1 MVGDAN
7 GSGTFSGVITNSGN
21 TNGSTLSFTKTGNG
35 VEVLSG
41 ANNFTGATTISGG
54 TLEMANSNALQAT
67 IVTDN
72 VTSNGLTFLAGLGTA
87 NIGGLSGSGNIALA
101 DLSGGSLTLNVNG
114 TSTSTTTY
122 SGALSGIGGLN
133 NGGGTLVLTNSSSN
147 YSGPTTIS
155 GGALVLGNTSVLTS
169 AWQHSGSISV
179 TGAGSTFAVQGGTA
193 VGEFSPGNIAVAAS
207 NVSFGAGTNL
217 GIQVTDAAP
226 FTLTNPISGAQGLVK
241 YGAGTLA
248 MSATSTYTGRTT
260 IAAGTVLLGAPAS
273 YSTISLAGSSGN
285 WTNATAT
292 TQTNAYTIS
301 ASGSLPEAL
310 VVDVDDRVASA
321 TAPTVTYNGVAL
333 TQAIGAID
341 PNGGNYV
348 NSYVFYLA
356 STASGFITGSS
367 KNLVVTYP
375 AAPTDS
381 EIEAFTLAGV
391 NLAKMP
397 GTALANSTGTA
408 GTGSTNS
415 ITVTTTVTVPGS
427 WVAFDANYRTEN
439 ATPPAVVAETPTFG
453 TRLTT
458 GNGGSAANGNFWEE
472 EGAGTDIVGA
482 GALIQTSGATGVL
495 SLTESDSAQSNGRE
509 TMIGAVFQP
518 QQLTAGS
525 TGALPVTALTL
536 ASGATLDLDGNSQT
550 LVSLS
555 DLTPGQGGTIQNSGG
570 AGTLTLSTTGGST
583 TFSGLIT
590 GGISLIMSG
599 SGYQTLAGVNTYT
612 GSTSITGGTLQVG
625 NGATGSLA
633 TSGITLSN
641 GGVLNIDSAW
651 TLTTAN
657 FISGTGS
664 VVKSGTGA
672 LTLEAANS
680 YSLGTTITGGT
691 VAMGTFD
698 GPNENVNALGS
709 GPVSISNN
717 ALLSFGGAAGGVVNY
732 SFSNALNVNGGIIF
746 GEDGYN
752 QLGTVTIGAGGLK
765 VDTQWGGKDVA
776 IAQLAGSGPLTI
788 DSAPINNSA
797 PVGIVHVSG
806 SAGYTGT
813 ITINPAG
820 VTSLVGTSGVGN
832 GGELEVDSAAALTDA
847 SVVMNSTRGMVFNV
861 GNPVFGSLSGS
872 GAMALTSSAA
882 FGTLTVG
889 GVNTNTTYS
898 GVLSGSGGLLK
909 VGSGAMVLGSAET
922 FTGGMTIN
930 GGTVQLNAA
939 SSFPAN
945 TLVTVNAGATLLG
958 NAQDNVYNAGC
969 NLVINDGT
977 YYQASAANRSSLVL
991 VTMTGGT
998 ITSGPTSPDALGNI
1012 CINGTVNA
1020 TSDAAGNPAL
1030 INATLVGLNAGA
1042 GGSIFNVTRG
1052 TGAVDLL
1059 ITSNIIDTSANPNT
1073 PLVKNGS
1080 GILALAGSNRYTA
1093 GTVLNAGILQLG
1105 NIAALGANTA
1115 P

>member
-1 MVGDAN
+1 M
-7 GSGTFSGVITNSGN
+7 
-21 TNGSTLSFTKTGNG
+21 
-35 VEVLSG
+35 
-41 ANNFTGATTISGG
+41 
-54 TLEMANSNALQAT
+54 
-67 IVTDN
+67 
-72 VTSNGLTFLAGLGTA
+72 
-87 NIGGLSGSGNIALA
+87 
-101 DLSGGSLTLNVNG
+101 
-114 TSTSTTTY
+114 
-122 SGALSGIGGLN
+122 
-133 NGGGTLVLTNSSSN
+133 
-147 YSGPTTIS
+147 
-155 GGALVLGNTSVLTS
+155 
-169 AWQHSGSISV
+169 
-179 TGAGSTFAVQGGTA
+179 
-193 VGEFSPGNIAVAAS
+193 
-207 NVSFGAGTNL
+207 
-217 GIQVTDAAP
+217 
-226 FTLTNPISGAQGLVK
+226 
-241 YGAGTLA
+241 
-248 MSATSTYTGRTT
+248 
-260 IAAGTVLLGAPAS
+260 
-273 YSTISLAGSSGN
+273 
-285 WTNATAT
+285 
-292 TQTNAYTIS
+292 
-301 ASGSLPEAL
+301 PEAL

-1105 NIAALGANTA
+1105 NIAALGANTGALTVSSSGLLDLHGYNPTVGQLTGAGIINNLALATASTLTVNNDNSTSTFSGSILSTSGAVSLAKAGTGALFLTGTNNYSGTTAVSGGMLQFTQPAALYNGVVGNWTATNISAGSLGTLAVNVDTNGGFSPAQAGTLFANLTGSNSGLLAGSAFGIDTTYATA
-1115 P
+1115 PVVFSTLLQDSAAGSVGFTKLGPGVLRLTNASNSYSGPTTVLNGELDLGVRIRTPPPDA